1 MASKAGRRVGK
12 LTARFVETVAKP
24 GLYGDGRPHRGG
36 YCSDRKCS
44 HSVVV
49 DAMTFFVE
57 IGIRPRPVGES
68 TLPGQNY

>member
-1 MASKAGRRVGK
+1 MAELRNMKREQKIAVGEMRSANGPTR
-12 LTARFVETVAKP
+12 LLV
-24 GLYGDGRPHRGG
+24 